1 MKSQGRMHFITKRV
15 VKNHFEVKFTK
26 KLPWKF
32 TVSYRSKLTEEALKL
47 QVILEKHG
55 LELCGS
61 SYTWIFFFSSKYFGS
76 VQSLVGWNHRVG
88 KNRCGGDVYI
98 EEPHIQMKSEGV
110 SCSVVPDSLQPHVP

>member
-26 KLPWKF
+26 KLTWKF

-61 SYTWIFFFSSKYFGS
+61 SYTWIFF
-76 VQSLVGWNHRVG
+76 
-88 KNRCGGDVYI
+88 
-98 EEPHIQMKSEGV
+98 
-110 SCSVVPDSLQPHVP
+110 SVVNILVVCNLWLVEIIE